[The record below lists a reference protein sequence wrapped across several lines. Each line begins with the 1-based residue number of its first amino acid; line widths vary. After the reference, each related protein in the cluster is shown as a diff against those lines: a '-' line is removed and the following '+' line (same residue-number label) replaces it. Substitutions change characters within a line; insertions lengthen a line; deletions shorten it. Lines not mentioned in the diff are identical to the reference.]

1 MNESP
6 SLSVAPPQRTPASGK
21 GPIPNRGQMKV
32 KIWTQLNLFVCVL
45 LFVFMFFLSFFP
57 SETDMFFLAISMVG
71 TDFSMIC
78 QLFPHRA
85 RSEIK
90 VSDKSGLCGLK

>member
-32 KIWTQLNLFVCVL
+32 KIWTQLIVCLCFIVCFYVFSFIFSFRDRHVL
-45 LFVFMFFLSFFP
+45 PGHQHGGNRFFYDLS
-57 SETDMFFLAISMVG
+57 A
-71 TDFSMIC
+71 
-78 QLFPHRA
+78 
-85 RSEIK
+85 
-90 VSDKSGLCGLK
+90 VSPQSSIGDQGQ